1 MNSINI
7 ELIKGLEIR
16 LEFLADGVVNFHI
29 VKNDVIRG
37 SRAIKYFK
45 IIFDT
50 LFESGIKLILISLSK
65 KPETR
70 HIRLTALRAGFK
82 KHCEI
87 DKNIIYYLV
96 KGSE

>member
-1 MNSINI
+1 MII
-7 ELIKGLEIR
+7 ELVKGLEIR

-45 IIFDT
+45 IIFDA
-50 LFESGIKLILISLSK
+50 LFESGVKLILISLSK

-70 HIRLTALRAGFK
+70 HIRLMALRAGFK
-82 KHCEI
+82 KHMEL
-87 DKNIIYYLV
+87 DNNIIYYLV
-96 KGSE
+96 KGSD

>member
-1 MNSINI
+1 M
-7 ELIKGLEIR
+7 
-16 LEFLADGVVNFHI
+16 VNFHI

-82 KHCEI
+82 KHMEL
-87 DKNIIYYLV
+87 DNNIIYYLV
-96 KGSE
+96 KGSD

>member
-1 MNSINI
+1 MNKIVI
-7 ELIKGLEIR
+7 ELIKGLEIK

-45 IIFDT
+45 IIFDA
-50 LFESGIKLILISLSK
+50 LFESGVKLILISLSK

-70 HIRLTALRAGFK
+70 HIRLMALRAGFK
-82 KHCEI
+82 KHMEL
-87 DKNIIYYLV
+87 DNNIIYYLV
-96 KGSE
+96 KGSD

>member
-1 MNSINI
+1 MII
-7 ELIKGLEIR
+7 ELVKGLEIR

-45 IIFDT
+45 IIFDA
-50 LFESGIKLILISLSK
+50 LFESGVKLILISLSK

-82 KHCEI
+82 KHMEL
-87 DKNIIYYLV
+87 DNNIIYYLV
-96 KGSE
+96 KGSD